1 MTSDDKKF
9 NNHEFIYYE
18 KEFCSYLIDTDSS
31 ASVQEVVHI
40 PATTSHC

>member
-1 MTSDDKKF
+1 MTSDDKEF
-9 NNHEFIYYE
+9 NNHEFIDYE